1 MLTDVDTGVRKR
13 LTGVLFTGNA
23 IMSTAYIAVVTI
35 STLVSEQIT
44 GSTGLSGIPGTLG
57 TAGVAAGAAG
67 LSALSLRVGRR
78 PSFALG
84 FAIAAAGSV
93 SVGFSITLA
102 NFPLL
107 LLGMFAIGFGRSVGQ
122 LARFAAGD
130 LRHSE
135 HRARA
140 ISLIVWASTIG
151 AVVGPLLIGPT
162 SGFAS
167 AAGFDEL
174 IGPVAIAI
182 VGFALG
188 SIAMFLG
195 LRPDPLT
202 LAIVERDEDQH
213 APADALRTILGIPT
227 VQVALAAMLT
237 SQLVM
242 SLIMVMTPLF
252 IRSNDGDLST
262 VGWVMMAHALGMFAI
277 APITGRLVDRFGPRR
292 IIVASVTTLAVS
304 GSIAAAAGTAQTPI
318 LIVGLFLLGAGWNF
332 GFVAGSSLLQEGLPI
347 VNRLKIQ
354 GFADSITWISGAV
367 AAGMSGLIVAGS
379 SYLAL
384 SLIGS
389 VLALLPVV
397 ALYRSRA
404 RWETD
409 RSTSP

>member
-1 MLTDVDTGVRKR
+1 MLVDTHTKTRTR
-13 LTGVLFTGNA
+13 LTGVLFSGNA
-23 IMSTAYIAVVTI
+23 IISTAYIAVVTV

-44 GSTGLSGIPGTLG
+44 GSTGLSGIPGTFG
-57 TAGVAAGAAG
+57 TVGVAAGAAG

-78 PSFALG
+78 PSFTLG
-84 FAIAAAGSV
+84 FTVAALGSV
-93 SVGFSITLA
+93 SVAFSISLA
-102 NFPLL
+102 SFPLL

-130 LRHSE
+130 LRHSD

-151 AVVGPLLIGPT
+151 AIIGPLLIGPT

-167 AAGFDEL
+167 GVGVDEL
-174 IGPVAIAI
+174 LGPVTVGI

-188 SIAMFLG
+188 SVTMFVG

-202 LAIVERDEDQH
+202 LAIVERHEDQH
-213 APADALRTILGIPT
+213 AQPAPLRTILAIPT
-227 VQVALAAMLT
+227 VQLALAAMMV

-252 IRSNDGDLST
+252 IRSNDGGLST

-277 APITGRLVDRFGPRR
+277 APITGRLVDRFGPRP
-292 IIVASVTTLAVS
+292 IIVLSVATLVVS
-304 GSIAAAAGTAQTPI
+304 GLIAAAAGTAQTPV
-318 LIVGLFLLGAGWNF
+318 LIIGLFLLGAGWNF
-332 GFVAGSSLLQEGLPI
+332 GFVAGSSLLQEGLPM

-354 GFADSITWISGAV
+354 GFADSVTWISGAV
-367 AAGMSGLIVAGS
+367 AAGMSGVIVAGS

-384 SLIGS
+384 SILGS
-389 VLALLPVV
+389 LLALVPLIP
-397 ALYRSRA
+397 LYRSRNG
-404 RWETD
+404 
-409 RSTSP
+409 

>member
-1 MLTDVDTGVRKR
+1 MLTDAHSKTRTR
-13 LTGVLFTGNA
+13 LTGVLFSGNA
-23 IMSTAYIAVVTI
+23 IISTAYIAVVTV

-44 GSTGLSGIPGTLG
+44 GSTSLSGIPGTLG

-67 LSALSLRVGRR
+67 LSALSLRIGRR
-78 PSFALG
+78 PSFTLG
-84 FAIAAAGSV
+84 FAVAMVGSV

-102 NFPLL
+102 SFPLL

-135 HRARA
+135 HRASA

-151 AVVGPLLIGPT
+151 AIVGPLLIGPT
-162 SGFAS
+162 SDAAS

-174 IGPVAIAI
+174 IGPVVVGI

-188 SIAMFLG
+188 TAVMFLG

-202 LAIVERDEDQH
+202 LAIVERHEDQN
-213 APADALRTILGIPT
+213 AEPDSLRKILDIST
-227 VQVALAAMLT
+227 VRVALAAMMI

-242 SLIMVMTPLF
+242 ALIMVMTPLF
-252 IRSNDGDLST
+252 IRSNDGTLST

-277 APITGRLVDRFGPRR
+277 APITGRLVDTFGPRR
-292 IIVASVTTLAVS
+292 IIVMSVVTLAVS
-304 GSIAAAAGTAQTPI
+304 GLIAAAAGTAQTPV
-318 LIVGLFLLGAGWNF
+318 LIIGLFLLGVGWNF

-354 GFADSITWISGAV
+354 GFADSITWISGAA
-367 AAGMSGLIVAGS
+367 AAGISGLIVAGT
-379 SYLAL
+379 SYMTLALIGAAL
-384 SLIGS
+384 SLVPLI
-389 VLALLPVV
+389 P
-397 ALYRSRA
+397 LYRSRV
-404 RWETD
+404 
-409 RSTSP
+409 S